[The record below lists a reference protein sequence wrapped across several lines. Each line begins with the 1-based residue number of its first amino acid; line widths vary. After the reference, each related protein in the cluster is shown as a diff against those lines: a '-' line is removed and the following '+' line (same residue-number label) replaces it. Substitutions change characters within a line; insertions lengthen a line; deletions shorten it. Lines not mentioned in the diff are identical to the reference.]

1 MHRLQEAETSFSLPA
16 LQESARNCSPHSLQE
31 LRDVQGVQA
40 VLHRPPLHGS
50 RHEVVLEMRRS
61 GKTQGMLHMQQEAGE
76 ETVPRV
82 SMAMGITCEG
92 IQKLVSALHRMPQMQ
107 DVRRGESIAA
117 FSCSVCCMYTMQCQE
132 GLLSMRRASQP
143 KRIW

>member
-1 MHRLQEAETSFSLPA
+1 MHRLQKAETSFWLPA

-50 RHEVVLEMRRS
+50 RHEAVLEMRRS
-61 GKTQGMLHMQQEAGE
+61 GTTEGMLHMRQEAGE

-92 IQKLVSALHRMPQMQ
+92 IPQLVSALHRMPQVQ
-107 DVRRGESIAA
+107 
-117 FSCSVCCMYTMQCQE
+117 
-132 GLLSMRRASQP
+132 LMRRS
-143 KRIW
+143 KGITRFS